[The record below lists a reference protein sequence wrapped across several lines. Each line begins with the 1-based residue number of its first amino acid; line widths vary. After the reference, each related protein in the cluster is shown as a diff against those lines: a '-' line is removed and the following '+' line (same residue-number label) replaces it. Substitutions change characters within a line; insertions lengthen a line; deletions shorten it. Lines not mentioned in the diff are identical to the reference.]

1 VNCRTYSDLNNSRA
15 PSGSVIGGNT
25 PWENTLNSQTARRD
39 YQATVIQNR
48 ALLAGTGSNANTGSV
63 ASTKSND
70 AAPTDAKYGKAVGEQ
85 MLSSVFKDAN
95 VANPNTLVGA
105 MSTACFGGV
114 VFSLQKKQAIDC
126 SYLQCLKEQSSTG
139 SSVAVCDLSRGYAVC
154 MNVMG
159 EAGEF
164 PLVRTF
170 KNIAANVNAI
180 IQNWPSYVAKSLL
193 DVRCLPAQVSPPPFP
208 CTDWYRIG
216 CRVQESF
223 FSVSDAARQTTQ
235 AFGGIRDDEGKRY
248 REMCTAAIN
257 YKPGTRTQASQALSS
272 GQQALGQ
279 FAPNYAQALNA
290 LPKLMAMGR
299 DIDARKAANAPLS
312 TPMGVISNAWSQEY
326 ASDMASGNKGV
337 KTVPAITGI
346 TRVTDIRASGGKP
359 ALQIVTIQTTDGER
373 RIEVPAGTIPSDKV
387 ALFTDGNFIAL
398 QKAGYGDAAL
408 YMTTEQLNRYGS
420 AFVKAG
426 QATDLLAG
434 SADAKTAMQRYFA
447 CSDDTCK
454 KEALAKV
461 PKEYTITQTSSGLS
475 ITAPVRKTLYQT
487 CQLSEC
493 VCGPGGCNVQFR
505 TVDEITHD
513 LSLTSE
519 QVTALEKYK
528 DAYQQGSEDISGL
541 TAAGLSID
549 PKTNVVYKT
558 ETIHVTTELT
568 KEQYTLTLSRNNAR
582 VAQARAE
589 LVGKFSDYA
598 AQWMYQK
605 GYLNFMTLSGMGIN
619 FRTLDPEEWKRSACS
634 DIADIN
640 DNEEGTIID
649 FGDSPVLAKPVAS
662 FGSEIRAL
670 DNGSTRQYAYIT
682 AVHVYN
688 AERNHT
694 PFDRRSFNYTMEVVL
709 TGLKSCAGSC
719 PNELS
724 LTNGGV
730 FKLDEGVTFGNGNAP
745 KTRIDYLPG
754 EYQKICLRFDHKF
767 PDPVTGNTIYCR
779 TIKETVFNTG
789 SPQPPPTSEVDRFG
803 YTVNSA
809 GTGSAGANGPAPID
823 PLRGWS

>member
-1 VNCRTYSDLNNSRA
+1 
-15 PSGSVIGGNT
+15 
-25 PWENTLNSQTARRD
+25 
-39 YQATVIQNR
+39 
-48 ALLAGTGSNANTGSV
+48 
-63 ASTKSND
+63 
-70 AAPTDAKYGKAVGEQ
+70 
-85 MLSSVFKDAN
+85 
-95 VANPNTLVGA
+95 
-105 MSTACFGGV
+105 
-114 VFSLQKKQAIDC
+114 
-126 SYLQCLKEQSSTG
+126 
-139 SSVAVCDLSRGYAVC
+139 
-154 MNVMG
+154 
-159 EAGEF
+159 
-164 PLVRTF
+164 
-170 KNIAANVNAI
+170 
-180 IQNWPSYVAKSLL
+180 
-193 DVRCLPAQVSPPPFP
+193 
-208 CTDWYRIG
+208 
-216 CRVQESF
+216 
-223 FSVSDAARQTTQ
+223 
-235 AFGGIRDDEGKRY
+235 
-248 REMCTAAIN
+248 
-257 YKPGTRTQASQALSS
+257 
-272 GQQALGQ
+272 
-279 FAPNYAQALNA
+279 
-290 LPKLMAMGR
+290 
-299 DIDARKAANAPLS
+299 
-312 TPMGVISNAWSQEY
+312 
-326 ASDMASGNKGV
+326 
-337 KTVPAITGI
+337 
-346 TRVTDIRASGGKP
+346 
-359 ALQIVTIQTTDGER
+359 
-373 RIEVPAGTIPSDKV
+373 VPAGTIPQDKEQ
-387 ALFTDGNFIAL
+387 LIMSENFAAL

-434 SADAKTAMQRYFA
+434 SAEAKTAMQRYFA
-447 CSDDTCK
+447 CADDTCR

-461 PKEYTITQTSSGLS
+461 PKEYTITQTTNGLS
-475 ITAPVRKTLYQT
+475 ITAPVANPYQT
-487 CQLSEC
+487 CKPSEC
-493 VCGPGGCNVQFR
+493 ICGSGGCNVQFR
-505 TVDEITHD
+505 TVDDIKHD

-528 DAYQQGSEDISGL
+528 AAYPGSEDTSGL
-541 TAAGLSID
+541 LAVGLNID
-549 PKTNVVYKT
+549 PKTNAVYKT
-558 ETIHVTTELT
+558 GTVSIT
-568 KEQYTLTLSRNNAR
+568 KEQYTLALSRNNAR